1 MTTMTR
7 QDAPAAVLAL
17 PPIRSDRYAAT
28 KSAVRTRCEH
38 LGLSADQT
46 RRCVDHAAALQRRG
60 RSAGL
65 AIAEGCKMARNI
77 AANRRAY
84 VPGGAA

>member
-1 MTTMTR
+1 MPTLCI
-7 QDAPAAVLAL
+7 DDLSGSVLAL
-17 PPIRSDRYAAT
+17 PPIRADRYAAA
-28 KSAVRTRCEH
+28 KRAVRERCQA

-77 AANRRAY
+77 AGNHHAHA
-84 VPGGAA
+84 PKGAA